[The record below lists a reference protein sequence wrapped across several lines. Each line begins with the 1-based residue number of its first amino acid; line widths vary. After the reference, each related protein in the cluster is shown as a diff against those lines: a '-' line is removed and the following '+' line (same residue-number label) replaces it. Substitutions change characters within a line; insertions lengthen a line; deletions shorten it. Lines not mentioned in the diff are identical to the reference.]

1 MSAYDAII
9 VGGGIQGATMALEV
23 GRCGRGTVIVERNVA
38 GSGTTASSFGI
49 VHGGLRYLQHLDLA
63 RFFRS
68 RREQAWFLSELAEF
82 VQPMACVMP
91 LYRGATRS
99 PLLFRA
105 AFLAERALSRD
116 ARAEPL
122 GSLVDAASMVRAFPV
137 PRQGLLAAAQWRE
150 AVLDDARAAT
160 AAIIERAGSAC
171 LSSTD
176 ATELIQHG
184 GRVAGVRALVGTD
197 RKTIEL
203 ESRVV
208 IVCAGAGTRALAG
221 RFDRDYPQLSCAT
234 LGFNVRLDAPAPHGL
249 AIAVSATPGRGR
261 SLFLRE
267 SEGGLLAGTWYVPS
281 QSGGPAKVAEADLE
295 TALSELRR
303 ALPGLDLA
311 RERVRAVPAGLLPDT
326 DGTGRTLRTR
336 DVVIDHGRTRGP
348 RGLYSVLGTKL
359 TTARALSERVARHI
373 WSDARVARGKT
384 AAAAIS
390 RASSG

>member
-9 VGGGIQGATMALEV
+9 VGGGIQGATMALEA
-23 GRCGRGTVIVERNVA
+23 RCCGRRPVIVERNVA
-38 GSGTTASSFGI
+38 GSGTTANSFGI
-49 VHGGLRYLQHLDLA
+49 VHGGLRYLQRLDLA
-63 RFFRS
+63 RFLRS

-82 VQPMACVMP
+82 VQPVACVMP
-91 LYRGATRS
+91 LYRGAARS
-99 PLLFRA
+99 PLLFRT
-105 AFLAERALSRD
+105 AFLAERALSWD
-116 ARAEPL
+116 ARAESL
-122 GSLVDAASMVRAFPV
+122 GSVVDAARTVPAFPL
-137 PRQGLLAAAQWRE
+137 PRKGLVAGAQWRE

-160 AAIIERAGSAC
+160 AAIVERAGSAC
-171 LSSTD
+171 LANTE

-184 GRVAGVRALVGTD
+184 GRVAGVRALVGAD
-197 RKTIEL
+197 RKTVEF
-203 ESRVV
+203 ESPVV
-208 IVCAGAGTRALAG
+208 IVCAGPGTRPLAR

-249 AIAVSATPGRGR
+249 VIAVSATPGRGR

-281 QSGGPAKVAEADLE
+281 QNGAPPQVAEADLE
-295 TALSELRR
+295 MALSDLRR
-303 ALPGLDLA
+303 ALPDLDLT
-311 RERVRAVPAGLLPDT
+311 RERVRAVPAGLLADT

-359 TTARALSERVARHI
+359 TTARALSERVARRI
-373 WSDARVARGKT
+373 WPGARVARRKT
-384 AAAAIS
+384 AAAPIS